1 MAAGRL
7 LGGSGSREQA
17 QPHGGHQHRV
27 PLVSFIKRS
36 SLRLFQP
43 SLHNVITRPELIS
56 AAPTVAAHSM
66 SSLRLEVARG
76 SWEGHRFSRTA
87 SAVQFRGRDWSPLTS
102 IVWEPEGSRATPPS
116 KASSGTKKRLP
127 AYGKVLR

>member
-43 SLHNVITRPELIS
+43 SLHNVITKPELIS
-56 AAPTVAAHSM
+56 AAPTAAAHSM
-66 SSLRLEVARG
+66 SSLRFEVAQG
-76 SWEGHRFSRTA
+76 SWRGPGSRGQLQLHNSEARTE
-87 SAVQFRGRDWSPLTS
+87 VLYTS
-102 IVWEPEGSRATPPS
+102 MVWEPEGSRATSPF

-127 AYGKVLR
+127 AYGKVFR